1 MAADPRIPELASP
14 VMDIDGIAAHILA
27 TFPGTH
33 PMRAGEDHFFIHDP
47 HRDLP
52 DNRMIP
58 WATLTT
64 SDAHDDASDLDRSGV
79 FRLNIGL
86 TRAAAAGLGLS
97 AQADRT
103 ALDVFL
109 PHPVYG
115 GQHWVCVLNP
125 DRTWPQARELLVVAH
140 DLAVRKWTRWAE
152 RRG

>member
-1 MAADPRIPELASP
+1 MPELASP

-52 DNRMIP
+52 GTRMIP

-64 SDAHDDASDLDRSGV
+64 SDAYDDASDLDRPGV
-79 FRLNIGL
+79 FRLNIGV
-86 TRAAAAGLGLS
+86 TREAAAGLGMSS
-97 AQADRT
+97 APDPT
-103 ALDVFL
+103 APDVFL

-115 GQHWVCVLNP
+115 RQHWVCVLNP
-125 DRTWPQARELLVVAH
+125 DRTWPRARDLLVVAH
-140 DLAVRKWTRWAE
+140 ELAVRRWTRWAD
-152 RRG
+152 RRA